1 MKLILETS
9 RLLLREVHES
19 DAEAFFIMDS
29 DPAVVRFVGIKPV
42 ESIENSREI
51 IRFIQKQYADFG
63 IARWSVVL
71 KTTGECIGWAGL
83 KRMLDSG
90 VNNRPDFIDL
100 GYRFQRR
107 HWGKGYATEAAR
119 ASLEYGFETL
129 GFDEIC
135 SFADLDNFASQRVLE
150 KIGMMRGERFLIYN
164 PDLKNTADCV
174 WFSAFRKR
182 A

>member
-1 MKLILETS
+1 MKFILETP
-9 RLLLREVHES
+9 RLLLREVDKS

-42 ESIENSREI
+42 ESIENSHEI
-51 IRFIQKQYADFG
+51 IRFIQRQYVEFG
-63 IARWSVVL
+63 IARWAVVL

-83 KRMLDSG
+83 KRITDL
-90 VNNRPDFIDL
+90 VNGRTGFVDL
-100 GYRFQRR
+100 GYRFQQK
-107 HWGKGYATEAAR
+107 HWGQGYATEAAR

-135 SFADLDNFASQRVLE
+135 SFADHDNFASQRVLE
-150 KIGMMRGERFLIYN
+150 KIGMTRG
-164 PDLKNTADCV
+164 NTFFYDNADCV
-174 WFSAFRKR
+174 WFSAFKKP